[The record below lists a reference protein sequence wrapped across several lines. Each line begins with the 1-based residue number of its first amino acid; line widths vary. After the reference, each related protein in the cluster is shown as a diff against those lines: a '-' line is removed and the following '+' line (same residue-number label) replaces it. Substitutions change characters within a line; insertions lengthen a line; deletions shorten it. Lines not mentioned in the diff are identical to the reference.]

1 MSLFAKYFLTKDSIF
16 WSILALVC
24 VKFVFSSPV
33 FQFAA
38 VLDSIPLFD
47 SREIISETNEA
58 RKNNNIVELKPNY
71 QLDLAAQEKLEDMV
85 KNNYFSHV
93 SPSGTTPWFWIK
105 SSAYNYL
112 YAGENL
118 AIGFTTADETVEA
131 WLNSPSHKENLLNTN
146 YREIGVA
153 IGRANIDGISGIL
166 VVQMFGSQSTQAAF
180 SRTQG
185 TQTIPSSTPIIPK
198 PQSEEAGAK
207 IEIIKTEKE
216 PAVTLQ
222 YISTD
227 NKVGPVQNPTVVDHE
242 DGHVINSISSM
253 LNNIYLIY
261 ALIASIMSIIA
272 VVLFDRNLGG
282 FLKASVHVAI
292 LVIATFLPTLSS
304 TIKGLI
310 L

>member
-1 MSLFAKYFLTKDSIF
+1 MSLFAKYFLTKGSIF

-153 IGRANIDGISGIL
+153 VGRANVDGVSGIL
-166 VVQMFGSQSTQAAF
+166 VVQMFGAQSAQAAF
-180 SRTQG
+180 TRTQG
-185 TQTIPSSTPIIPK
+185 TQTLPSSTPVIPESK
-198 PQSEEAGAK
+198 SEAGAK
-207 IEIIKTEKE
+207 IELNKIEKE

-227 NKVGPVQNPTVVDHE
+227 SKVAPVQNPKVVEHE

-253 LNNIYLIY
+253 LNNIYLVY

-282 FLKASVHVAI
+282 FLKASAHVAI

-310 L
+310 F